1 MCICEFISD
10 ILYICVFVCVNTACM
25 LTVSPC
31 LLSISCLLSRV
42 SLYQTA
48 FKRYFRIPGYKRKP
62 AAQINRAGH
71 RNCIISM
78 TDTASGQENYSDCE
92 RSCRRQRRSQDAV
105 ASSIVHVLKEE
116 ERLHGDEKGEEHWSR
131 QYLG

>member
-1 MCICEFISD
+1 MYMCVYVRLSQ
-10 ILYICVFVCVNTACM
+10 ILYICVFVYVNTACM

-71 RNCIISM
+71 RNCIISV
-78 TDTASGQENYSDCE
+78 TDTASGLKIILTVKEAAEDKGAHRTLWLLPLSKSSKNKKDSMEMRKVQSTG
-92 RSCRRQRRSQDAV
+92 QD
-105 ASSIVHVLKEE
+105 SI
-116 ERLHGDEKGEEHWSR
+116 
-131 QYLG
+131 